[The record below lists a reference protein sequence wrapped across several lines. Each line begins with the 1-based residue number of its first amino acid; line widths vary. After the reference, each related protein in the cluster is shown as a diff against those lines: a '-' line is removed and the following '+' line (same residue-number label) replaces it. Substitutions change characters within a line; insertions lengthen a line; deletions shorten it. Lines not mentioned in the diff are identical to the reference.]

1 MLALKEVYS
10 ENLLL
15 LENLMPH
22 ASKLRVCCARQLYTA
37 ESHVMSLGKLHHT
50 ALLSL
55 LDFYIVNKQ
64 IFKYR

>member
-1 MLALKEVYS
+1 
-10 ENLLL
+10 
-15 LENLMPH
+15 MPH
-22 ASKLRVCCARQLYTA
+22 ASKLRVFCARQLYTA

-55 LDFYIVNKQ
+55 LDFYIINKQ